1 MKEVEALASLLLLTP
16 HKQNLS
22 DTLVIIREHDFNL
35 ATTRFL
41 KFING
46 DIHKVPDGTLWEI
59 IKLHGKTLT
68 AVCAW
73 YQPKFPKGP
82 QRPTSI
88 SA

>member
-46 DIHKVPDGTLWEI
+46 DIHKVPVKQLVKNI
-59 IKLHGKTLT
+59 NHKLDRKT
-68 AVCAW
+68 
-73 YQPKFPKGP
+73 QGS
-82 QRPTSI
+82 R
-88 SA
+88 